1 MATDIEALCK
11 ILTEERFKQLL
22 LSLHGTQHTEIE
34 SEPNEKVNKENMA
47 TYASVVSKEHY
58 TETRHNEQSTSTDS
72 HTQDTHRNPSDFV
85 KPIFSKDQDVHES
98 VKPP

>member
-47 TYASVVSKEHY
+47 TYASVVSNEHY
-58 TETRHNEQSTSTDS
+58 NKTRHNEQPTSTDT
-72 HTQDTHRNPSDFV
+72 HTQDAQRNPSDFV
-85 KPIFSKDQDVHES
+85 KPIFLKDQDKMYMVL
-98 VKPP
+98 